1 MTGKRTMCATHSPG
15 TESLGVPQKS
25 SLFLVVAVTATG
37 GKSMESLGI
46 AKKSTWFFVMAA
58 T

>member
-1 MTGKRTMCATHSPG
+1 MCATHSPG
-15 TESLGVPQKS
+15 TESLGVPQKN

-37 GKSMESLGI
+37 SKSMESKKKK
-46 AKKSTWFFVMAA
+46 KKSTWFFVMAA